1 MKSFKIA
8 LLMNKK
14 LFCILAIFGALLLL
28 LRMVSGPSSAKFSE
42 ERVIDNLVPKH
53 VPIKI
58 KIKED
63 KERALKDMNNDRW
76 TSDLE
81 LEVTNTSDKPIY
93 LLELWVE
100 MPEIISENGH
110 RVGFTLRY
118 GRAAFVDFDAH
129 PIPDD
134 KPIEPKETYVFKI
147 EEKYQQ
153 SWAAYKAKN
162 HKADPKRIEITF
174 TQLSFGDGSGFN
186 GSDAKPYPYVREKAS
201 TGPCRNI
208 PETIDNSFSTS
219 SVLISSFR
227 NSLTESLS
235 FQKSAEFKPASFFWS
250 EQRDFCQ
257 CRQEKVAKIVP
268 YGPPYKFNN
277 YRSSLPFNLEHD

>member
-1 MKSFKIA
+1 MKSFKITS
-8 LLMNKK
+8 LMNKK
-14 LFCILAIFGALLLL
+14 LFSILAIFGALLLL
-28 LRMVSGPSSAKFSE
+28 LRMVSGPSSAQFSK

-118 GRAAFVDFDAH
+118 GRAAFVDFDAR

-186 GSDAKPYPYVREKAS
+186 GSHAKPYPYVTHTSERRPRRGLA
-201 TGPCRNI
+201 
-208 PETIDNSFSTS
+208 ETFPKPLTT
-219 SVLISSFR
+219 LFR
-227 NSLTESLS
+227 
-235 FQKSAEFKPASFFWS
+235 QA
-250 EQRDFCQ
+250 
-257 CRQEKVAKIVP
+257 VV
-268 YGPPYKFNN
+268 
-277 YRSSLPFNLEHD
+277 

>member
-8 LLMNKK
+8 SLMNKK
-14 LFCILAIFGALLLL
+14 SFSILAIFGALLLL
-28 LRMVSGPSSAKFSE
+28 LRMVSGPSSAQFSK

-118 GRAAFVDFDAH
+118 GRAAFVDFDAR

-201 TGPCRNI
+201 TGPCRNV

-219 SVLISSFR
+219 TGLISSFR
-227 NSLTESLS
+227 NSLTEPLS
-235 FQKSAEFKPASFFWS
+235 FQKSAEFKPASFFFGRS
-250 EQRDFCQ
+250 R
-257 CRQEKVAKIVP
+257 
-268 YGPPYKFNN
+268 GPAFPLYQICGGGA
-277 YRSSLPFNLEHD
+277 

>member
-1 MKSFKIA
+1 MKIFNIA
-8 LLMNKK
+8 SSMDKRLWA
-14 LFCILAIFGALLLL
+14 ILAIFGVLLLL
-28 LRMVSGPSSAKFSE
+28 LIMTSAPSSAQSLGV
-42 ERVIDNLVPKH
+42 RVIDNLVPKH

-58 KIKED
+58 KINED

-81 LEVTNTSDKPIY
+81 LEVTNTSEKPIY

-118 GRAAFVDFDAH
+118 GRAAFVDFDAR
-129 PIPDD
+129 PVPDD

-153 SWAAYKAKN
+153 SWAAYKAKE

-186 GSDAKPYPYVREKAS
+186 GSDAKPYPYVRGFAS
-201 TGPCRNI
+201 NRITTTP
-208 PETIDNSFSTS
+208 
-219 SVLISSFR
+219 ISSR
-227 NSLTESLS
+227 LRSTDYPRSTRRIASLTSVILRTTILLRFSSQHKSLGS
-235 FQKSAEFKPASFFWS
+235 NH
-250 EQRDFCQ
+250 RT
-257 CRQEKVAKIVP
+257 
-268 YGPPYKFNN
+268 
-277 YRSSLPFNLEHD
+277 

>member
-1 MKSFKIA
+1 MNPTARLVMFSKRLLQLFLFLGGAVILMKGVLILTTAQTSEERKFKSKDFPNTPQT
-8 LLMNKK
+8 L
-14 LFCILAIFGALLLL
+14 G
-28 LRMVSGPSSAKFSE
+28 

-118 GRAAFVDFDAH
+118 GRAAFVDFDAR

-153 SWAAYKAKN
+153 SWAAYKAKE

-186 GSDAKPYPYVREKAS
+186 GSDAKPYPYRAAS
-201 TGPCRNI
+201 RPSPN
-208 PETIDNSFSTS
+208 
-219 SVLISSFR
+219 
-227 NSLTESLS
+227 
-235 FQKSAEFKPASFFWS
+235 AFK
-250 EQRDFCQ
+250 
-257 CRQEKVAKIVP
+257 
-268 YGPPYKFNN
+268 
-277 YRSSLPFNLEHD
+277 